1 MKCVIIAAG
10 KGERIFG
17 KGPSKPLVRL
27 LGLSLIERTI
37 RTAAGA
43 GFDDFCVV
51 TGHNGDTLRRFLDG
65 PGRMGVRITTLENER
80 WEEGNATSVLRA
92 EEAVDG
98 CFVLLMCDHV
108 FDGEILKRL
117 RDQPLNDGEVRLA
130 VDYGLNPNDGVD
142 VADVTKVLVND
153 GRIDDI
159 GKDLSHYNAYDTGIF
174 LCSPSLFSAVRE
186 SLQRGNTSLSG
197 AVRILAKGGLVRP
210 FNTEGRFWIDVDDT
224 VSLSKGRSMLLSNLS
239 SKPADGWVSR
249 RLNRPLSS
257 RVFTPLL
264 IGCCPGITPNQVSF
278 LSFLVALVSATCFF
292 LGHVVGGAVLLHLAS
307 VLDGCDGEV
316 ARLKHLQSKMGDYL
330 DAVLDRYAD
339 GIMFAGFTYYVLQ
352 QMGDRVLLGLR
363 WHPLLIFAVGVAAIL
378 GHLMVSYTSAKS
390 VANLGYRYSGR
401 WIAAG
406 RGRDVML
413 FIFFAGGLMAHFNP
427 VFAFLCLAVS
437 ALHTNLVVAWRVGRS
452 RRLEKPR
459 GRSPAGELRAVIFDF
474 DGTLADTMPFLT
486 DLAVRL
492 MTAHYHLAPEEARTR
507 YLETTGL
514 DFASQLEEIFPNH
527 TKNAE
532 VAAAF
537 EAEKDERIL
546 EQPLFPDTISTL
558 AHLAEQGVKMFV
570 CSSTRQELIDRY
582 ARKVRLTDYVDDLRG
597 VRNGRNKAELLR
609 SILAETD
616 IRPDQAIF
624 VGDSRRDGD
633 IAENIGLGFVRVLRG
648 EDRDSDGG
656 IVSLGALREIISS
669 VSDPAGA
676 TEYARRSRQ
685 PHARAG
691 LPSERGGLRT
701 QSDAARVAASD
712 GVPSAPAKSRGN
724 SSRDSPRSPMPNS
737 SPSVPGSA

>member
-10 KGERIFG
+10 KGERISG
-17 KGPSKPLVRL
+17 RGPSKPLIRL
-27 LGLSLIERTI
+27 LGVPLIERTI

-43 GFDDFCVV
+43 GLDDFCVV
-51 TGHNGDTLRRFLDG
+51 TGHNGHTLTRFLDG
-65 PGRMGVRITTLENER
+65 LGRRMGVRIKTLKNER
-80 WEEGNATSVLRA
+80 WEEGNGISVLRA

-98 CFVLLMCDHV
+98 RFVLLMSDHV

-130 VDYGLNPNDGVD
+130 VDYGLDSNDSVD
-142 VADVTKVLVND
+142 VEDVTKVLVND
-153 GRIDDI
+153 GRIDNI
-159 GKDLSHYNAYDTGIF
+159 GKHLANYNAYDTGIF

-186 SLQRGNTSLSG
+186 SLERGDTSLSG
-197 AVRILAKGGLVRP
+197 AVRILAEAGLARP
-210 FNTEGRFWIDVDDT
+210 FNTEGRFWIDVDDP
-224 VSLSKGRSMLLSNLS
+224 VSLAKGRSILLSNLS
-239 SKPADGWVSR
+239 SKSADGWVSR

-264 IGCCPGITPNQVSF
+264 LKFFPGITANQVSA
-278 LSFLVALVSATCFF
+278 LSFLVALVSAACFF

-316 ARLKHLQSKMGDYL
+316 ARLKHLQSKIGDYL

-378 GHLMVSYTSAKS
+378 GHIMVSYTSAKS
-390 VANLGYRYSGR
+390 VVNLGYRYSGR

-406 RGRDVML
+406 RGRDVRL
-413 FIFFAGGLMAHFNP
+413 FIFFAGGLAAHFNP
-427 VFAFLCLAVS
+427 VFAFLCLAVT
-437 ALHTNLVVAWRVGRS
+437 AVHTNLVVAWRVGRS
-452 RRLEKPR
+452 WRLENSQ
-459 GRSPAGELRAVIFDF
+459 GRSAAGELRAVIFDF

-532 VAAAF
+532 VVAAF
-537 EAEKDERIL
+537 ETEKNERIL
-546 EQPLFPDTISTL
+546 EQPLFPDTIPTL
-558 AHLAEQGVKMFV
+558 AYLAKQDVKTFV

-582 ARKVRLTDYVDDLRG
+582 ARKAGLANYVDDLRG
-597 VRNGRNKAELLR
+597 FRNGRNKAEQLR
-609 SILAETD
+609 SILAETG

-624 VGDSRRDGD
+624 VGDSPRDGD
-633 IAENIGLGFVRVLRG
+633 LAESIGLGFVRVVRG
-648 EDRDSDGG
+648 EGRDSDGG
-656 IVSLGALREIISS
+656 IVSLDALREIIP
-669 VSDPAGA
+669 PAGS
-676 TEYARRSRQ
+676 TEYATWSRH
-685 PHARAG
+685 PHVRAG
-691 LPSERGGLRT
+691 VASERGGRRT
-701 QSDAARVAASD
+701 QSNAL
-712 GVPSAPAKSRGN
+712 
-724 SSRDSPRSPMPNS
+724 
-737 SPSVPGSA
+737 